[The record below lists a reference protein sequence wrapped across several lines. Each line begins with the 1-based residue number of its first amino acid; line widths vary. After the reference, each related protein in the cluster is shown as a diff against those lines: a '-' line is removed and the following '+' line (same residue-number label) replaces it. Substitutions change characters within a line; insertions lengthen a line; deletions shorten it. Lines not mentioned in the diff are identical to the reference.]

1 MKSLGVQ
8 NNWENRKFVVE
19 KSQFYWVMFRMLSI
33 LPLPLSLIV
42 PTIRIES
49 WVFNGIAHVK
59 AGVSRYYYGLK
70 FVKENVS
77 KQVEKMV
84 EKCQGLLQKSSAKTH
99 TLLLFPIFENLSYG
113 ATWPRLRLGG
123 VVLWPSLVKIFPKKT
138 GCWRRIVLKED
149 LVAEDKP
156 KLGATWPRLLL
167 EVWSCGRVVGN
178 GTEETVIPNGVLTVQ
193 MVGFFSCSLLL
204 GEFSSSLFIISLG
217 HSLLGGV
224 VLCLSM
230 MLVS

>member
-1 MKSLGVQ
+1 L
-8 NNWENRKFVVE
+8 
-19 KSQFYWVMFRMLSI
+19 
-33 LPLPLSLIV
+33 
-42 PTIRIES
+42 
-49 WVFNGIAHVK
+49 
-59 AGVSRYYYGLK
+59 
-70 FVKENVS
+70 
-77 KQVEKMV
+77 
-84 EKCQGLLQKSSAKTH
+84 
-99 TLLLFPIFENLSYG
+99 
-113 ATWPRLRLGG
+113 ATPSFGG

-204 GEFSSSLFIISLG
+204 GEFSSSLSSPLATPSLEAWSCVFPWCWLVRFKFDGGWYRKIEDWLQKKESFQRRRRPRSLLSTGDFVRLVLMSLWSGWDFGELLFRAQNSLGEQKSISLRIAQPRRNQAAK
-217 HSLLGGV
+217 LT
-224 VLCLSM
+224 
-230 MLVS
+230 

>member
-1 MKSLGVQ
+1 MVPGVSLHLWNIKFVENRPRIIISMKSEVAYLGRKGYSAICQNFWVYYPPMSWVNQKRISIKIQKSEVSSKITNLSFWVIKMKSLGVQ

-84 EKCQGLLQKSSAKTH
+84 EKCQGLLQKSSAKTQH

-113 ATWPRLRLGG
+113 ATWPRLLLG
-123 VVLWPSLVKIFPKKT
+123 
-138 GCWRRIVLKED
+138 
-149 LVAEDKP
+149 
-156 KLGATWPRLLL
+156 
-167 EVWSCGRVVGN
+167 VWSCG
-178 GTEETVIPNGVLTVQ
+178 
-193 MVGFFSCSLLL
+193 
-204 GEFSSSLFIISLG
+204 
-217 HSLLGGV
+217 HH
-224 VLCLSM
+224 
-230 MLVS
+230 

>member
-1 MKSLGVQ
+1 
-8 NNWENRKFVVE
+8 
-19 KSQFYWVMFRMLSI
+19 MLSI

-84 EKCQGLLQKSSAKTH
+84 EKCQGLLQKSSAKTQH

-113 ATWPRLRLGG
+113 ATWPRLLLG
-123 VVLWPSLVKIFPKKT
+123 
-138 GCWRRIVLKED
+138 
-149 LVAEDKP
+149 
-156 KLGATWPRLLL
+156 
-167 EVWSCGRVVGN
+167 VWSCG
-178 GTEETVIPNGVLTVQ
+178 
-193 MVGFFSCSLLL
+193 
-204 GEFSSSLFIISLG
+204 
-217 HSLLGGV
+217 HH
-224 VLCLSM
+224 
-230 MLVS
+230 

>member
-1 MKSLGVQ
+1 
-8 NNWENRKFVVE
+8 
-19 KSQFYWVMFRMLSI
+19 MLSI

-49 WVFNGIAHVK
+49 RVFNGIAHVK

-84 EKCQGLLQKSSAKTH
+84 EKCQGLLQKSSAKTQH
-99 TLLLFPIFENLSYG
+99 TLLLFPIFENLSY
-113 ATWPRLRLGG
+113 
-123 VVLWPSLVKIFPKKT
+123 
-138 GCWRRIVLKED
+138 
-149 LVAEDKP
+149 
-156 KLGATWPRLLL
+156 GATWPRLLL

-193 MVGFFSCSLLL
+193 MVGFFSCSLL
-204 GEFSSSLFIISLG
+204 GEFSSSFFIISLG

-224 VLCLSM
+224 VL
-230 MLVS
+230 

>member
-1 MKSLGVQ
+1 
-8 NNWENRKFVVE
+8 
-19 KSQFYWVMFRMLSI
+19 MLSI

-49 WVFNGIAHVK
+49 RVFNGIAHVK

-84 EKCQGLLQKSSAKTH
+84 EKCQGLLQKSSAKTQH

-113 ATWPRLRLGG
+113 ATWPRLLLGG

-138 GCWRRIVLKED
+138 GLLKINRSLELLGHASFWRCGP
-149 LVAEDKP
+149 VAELSVMEQKKP
-156 KLGATWPRLLL
+156 LYP
-167 EVWSCGRVVGN
+167 
-178 GTEETVIPNGVLTVQ
+178 
-193 MVGFFSCSLLL
+193 MGF
-204 GEFSSSLFIISLG
+204 
-217 HSLLGGV
+217 
-224 VLCLSM
+224 
-230 MLVS
+230 